1 MGETPDILPDGRS
14 TKRGS
19 KLLRKSLK
27 DLGAGRSILLVKNNR
42 VIAASRNC
50 RRLDVPHARL
60 AVLCPGKMRQWRS
73 TTDSRL

>member
-1 MGETPDILPDGRS
+1 MGETPDILADGRS
-14 TKRGS
+14 AKRGS

-50 RRLDVPHARL
+50 RHLNVPHAHP
-60 AVLCPGKMRQWRS
+60 VLLRIGKMR
-73 TTDSRL
+73 